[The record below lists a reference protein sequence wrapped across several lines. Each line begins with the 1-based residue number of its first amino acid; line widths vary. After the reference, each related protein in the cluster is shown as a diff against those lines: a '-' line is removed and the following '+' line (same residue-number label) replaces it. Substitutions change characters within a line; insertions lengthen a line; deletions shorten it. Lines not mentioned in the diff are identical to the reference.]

1 MLWIRPMLW
10 PMDRNRMIRLASAKR
25 FPRVWYEVP
34 TDTVLSMVSRIGP
47 LVVLMALFMVSCAAE
62 GNETLEPGLDT
73 IASRGLPTAGSQES
87 VGSVV
92 LPDASNDG
100 ASFGLSAQPGE
111 LLVVYFGFTSCPDIC
126 PTTLADLKTALGILG
141 DSAESVE
148 VAMITVD
155 PERDSPETLVEYVQ
169 WFIPGAHALRTD
181 DVAVLT
187 DAGDAFGASFS
198 VVSKPDGG
206 VEVLH
211 TAYLYAVDDQGQIV
225 ATWPFGVEPEAIA
238 SGIETVLDR

>member
-1 MLWIRPMLW
+1 
-10 PMDRNRMIRLASAKR
+10 
-25 FPRVWYEVP
+25 
-34 TDTVLSMVSRIGP
+34 MVSRIGS
-47 LVVLMALFMVSCAAE
+47 LVILMALVMASCAADR
-62 GNETLEPGLDT
+62 GETQEAGLDT
-73 IASRGLPTAGSQES
+73 IASRGLPTAEGQQS
-87 VGSVV
+87 VGTVV

-100 ASFGLSAQPGE
+100 AEFALRAQSGE
-111 LLVVYFGFTSCPDIC
+111 LLIVYFGFTSCPDIC
-126 PTTLADLKTALGILG
+126 PTTLADLKTALGGLG
-141 DSAESVE
+141 ETATSVD

-155 PERDSPETLVEYVQ
+155 PERDSPTALVDYVQ

-211 TAYLYAVDDQGQIV
+211 TAYLYAVDSEGRIV
-225 ATWPFGVEPEAIA
+225 ATWPFGVEPGAIA
-238 SGIETVLDR
+238 SGIETLLGR